1 MQDVEIALSH
11 VSKKYCKS
19 LRRSMRY
26 GLSDISRNLCRMSSH
41 SNVLREEEFWALK
54 DVSFEVRQG
63 EALGLIGANGSGKST
78 VLKLLN
84 GIFWPDI
91 GKVAVRGKVGALIE
105 VGAGFHPML
114 TGRENVYL
122 NGAILGMTKAEVN
135 EKFDDIVEF
144 AEIGD
149 FLDTPV
155 KHYSSGMF
163 VKLGFAVAVHCD
175 PDVLLVD
182 EVLAVGDISF
192 RRKCFKRLKELRDEN
207 VTWIIV
213 SHDAGT
219 IQANTD
225 RVVLL
230 DRGEMAYVGSPE
242 DAINE
247 YLYSLSLKRVTPGSN
262 AAQVVDSR
270 SSKHSV
276 AADFEVDRVVLL
288 DKNLCEREV
297 FATGEPFAAR
307 IEFTAKKKIED
318 PAFGVVF
325 FNGDNEI
332 CSESVTSFDGV
343 RIEKLEGR
351 GSVTLKT
358 DSLPLY
364 SGVYRLHL
372 TVRDGSLAPLAE
384 MSHAAYIKVS
394 GGKLF
399 SAGMFYMQH
408 SWDIELDEDRIGSA
422 PRAV

>member
-1 MQDVEIALSH
+1 MQDVEITLSH

-26 GLSDISRNLCRMSSH
+26 GVSDIGRNIFGMSSH
-41 SNVLREEEFWALK
+41 SNVLRKEEFWALK

-78 VLKLLN
+78 VLKLIN

-192 RRKCFKRLKELRDEN
+192 RRKCFKRLKELRDQN

-213 SHDAGT
+213 SHDINT
-219 IQANTD
+219 IQMNTD

-230 DRGEMAYVGSPE
+230 ERGEMAYVGSPE
-242 DAINE
+242 DAISE
-247 YLYSLSLKRVTPGSN
+247 YLYSLSLKKMPAGS
-262 AAQVVDSR
+262 
-270 SSKHSV
+270 SV
-276 AADFEVDRVVLL
+276 ACVPTSPDSGHHAGDVEVDRVVLL
-288 DKNLCEREV
+288 DKNGQEREV
-297 FATGEPFAAR
+297 FTTGEPFAVR
-307 IEFTAKKKIED
+307 IEFTAKQKIED
-318 PAFGVVF
+318 PSFNIAFE
-325 FNGDNEI
+325 NGNNEV
-332 CSESVTSFDGV
+332 CSECFSTLDGV
-343 RIEKLEGR
+343 RIEKLEGPA
-351 GSVTLKT
+351 SITYKT
-358 DSLPLY
+358 DSLPMY
-364 SGVYRLHL
+364 SGIYKLYL
-372 TVRDGSLAPLAE
+372 TIWDGNQVPIVD
-384 MSHAAYIKVS
+384 MPNAAYVS
-394 GGKLF
+394 VQGGKHVTK
-399 SAGMFYMQH
+399 GEFYMQH
-408 SWDIELDEDRIGSA
+408 SWDIELDEERRG
-422 PRAV
+422 

>member
-26 GLSDISRNLCRMSSH
+26 GISDITRNTCRMSSH
-41 SNVLREEEFWALK
+41 SNVLRNEEFWALK

-63 EALGLIGANGSGKST
+63 ESLGLIGANGSGKST
-78 VLKLLN
+78 VLKLIN

-105 VGAGFHPML
+105 VGAGFHPTL

-163 VKLGFAVAVHCD
+163 VKLGFAVAAHCD

-192 RRKCFKRLKELRDEN
+192 RRKCFKRLKELSDKN
-207 VTWIIV
+207 VTRIIV
-213 SHDAGT
+213 SHDVGT
-219 IQANTD
+219 IQATTD

-230 DRGEMAYVGSPE
+230 DRGETAYVGSPE
-242 DAINE
+242 DAISE
-247 YLYSLSLKRVTPGSN
+247 YLYSLSLKKGTASST
-262 AAQVVDSR
+262 AA
-270 SSKHSV
+270 HV
-276 AADFEVDRVVLL
+276 AISPDLGPQAPDFEVDRVVLL
-288 DKNLCEREV
+288 DKNGHEREV
-297 FATGEPFAAR
+297 FATGEPLAVR
-307 IEFTAKKKIED
+307 IEFTAKQKIED
-318 PAFGVVF
+318 PMFVVAFL
-325 FNGDNEI
+325 NSDNEI
-332 CSESVTSFDGV
+332 CSESSSTFDGV
-343 RIEKLEGR
+343 RIDKLEGP
-351 GSVTLKT
+351 GSVTYKT
-358 DSLPLY
+358 DSLPMY
-364 SGVYRLHL
+364 SGLYRLYV
-372 TVRDGSLAPLAE
+372 TVRDGSLGPIAELA
-384 MSHAAYIKVS
+384 HAAYVS
-394 GGKLF
+394 VRGGEHVIDG
-399 SAGMFYMQH
+399 AFYMQH
-408 SWDIELDEDRIGSA
+408 SWDIELDEDTRGQTLRI
-422 PRAV
+422 V

>member
-1 MQDVEIALSH
+1 MQDVELALSH

-26 GLSDISRNLCRMSSH
+26 GVGDICRNICMMSSRSH
-41 SNVLREEEFWALK
+41 VLRKDEFWAVK
-54 DVSFEVRQG
+54 DVSFEVRKG
-63 EALGLIGANGSGKST
+63 EAFGLIGANGSGKST
-78 VLKLLN
+78 VLKLIN

-163 VKLGFAVAVHCD
+163 VKLGFAVAAHCD

-182 EVLAVGDISF
+182 EVLAVGDLSF
-192 RRKCFKRLKELRDEN
+192 RRKCFRRLRELSDQN
-207 VTWIIV
+207 VTRIIV
-213 SHDAGT
+213 SHDIAM
-219 IQANTD
+219 IQETTD

-230 DRGEMAYVGSPE
+230 DHGEMAYLGSPE
-242 DAINE
+242 NAVSE
-247 YLYSLSLKRVTPGSN
+247 YLYSLSQKKIKADSAV
-262 AAQVVDSR
+262 AQEAT
-270 SSKHSV
+270 SSASGYH
-276 AADFEVDRVVLL
+276 AEDFEVDRVVLL
-288 DKNLCEREV
+288 DKNGHEGGL
-297 FATGEPFAAR
+297 FGTGEPLAVR
-307 IEFTAKKKIED
+307 IEFTAKQKIED
-318 PAFGVVF
+318 PMFVISF

-332 CSESVTSFDGV
+332 CSESVSTLEGV
-343 RIEKLEGR
+343 RIDKLEGC
-351 GSVTLKT
+351 GSITFKT

-364 SGVYRLHL
+364 SGIYRIYL
-372 TVRDGSLAPLAE
+372 TIREKGLGPIAE
-384 MSHAAYIKVS
+384 IGNAAFVNVQ
-394 GGKLF
+394 GGKRF
-399 SAGMFYMQH
+399 TAGTFYMQH
-408 SWDIELDEDRIGSA
+408 SWDVELDEETR
-422 PRAV
+422 

>member
-1 MQDVEIALSH
+1 MQETEIALSH
-11 VSKKYCKS
+11 VSKKFCKS

-26 GLSDISRNLCRMSSH
+26 GMSDIGRNIFGMSSH
-41 SNVLREEEFWALK
+41 SNVLRKEEFWALK
-54 DVSFEVRQG
+54 DVSFEVRRG

-78 VLKLLN
+78 VLKLIN

-175 PDVLLVD
+175 PDILLVD

-213 SHDAGT
+213 SHDVGA
-219 IQANTD
+219 IQANAD

-242 DAINE
+242 DAISE
-247 YLYSLSLKRVTPGSN
+247 YLYSLSLKKMTAGSTAAHIATPY
-262 AAQVVDSR
+262 DSG
-270 SSKHSV
+270 HHT
-276 AADFEVDRVVLL
+276 ADFEVDRVVLL
-288 DKNLCEREV
+288 DKDGHEREV
-297 FATGEPFAAR
+297 FATGEPLVVR
-307 IEFTAKKKIED
+307 IEFTAKQKIED
-318 PAFGVVF
+318 PMFGIAFI
-325 FNGDNEI
+325 NGDNEI
-332 CSESVTSFDGV
+332 CSESSSFDGV
-343 RIEKLEGR
+343 RTEKLEGR
-351 GSVTLKT
+351 GSVTYKT
-358 DSLPLY
+358 DSLPMFA
-364 SGVYRLHL
+364 GIYRIYV
-372 TVRDGSLAPLAE
+372 TVRDGSLGPIAHLP
-384 MSHAAYIKVS
+384 HAAYVS
-394 GGKLF
+394 VRGGEHVTDG
-399 SAGMFYMQH
+399 AFYMQH
-408 SWDIELDEDRIGSA
+408 SWDIELDEDRRGQA
-422 PRAV
+422 PRTV